1 MPSRTSSLRA
11 SQNAF
16 VEHEIGDEEVGVQD
30 SDFPI
35 LSVDKPGW
43 CWLMH
48 TCNEIYK
55 FET

>member
-1 MPSRTSSLRA
+1 M
-11 SQNAF
+11 
-16 VEHEIGDEEVGVQD
+16 QD